1 VRPIKVTIDVDPQTI
16 PELVCCDYSE
26 HPDNGTE
33 QIATAVAEA
42 LGIED
47 FLSQPD
53 RIYELRRWMWERG
66 DRLAFSSQQ
75 SDIALLEMPAD

>member
-1 VRPIKVTIDVDPQTI
+1 MPPIRVTIDVDPRNI
-16 PELVCCDYSE
+16 PALVCRDYSGE
-26 HPDNGTE
+26 AESGNL
-33 QIATAVAEA
+33 QIATAVAKA

-66 DRLAFSSQQ
+66 DSLVLPSEVVETIA
-75 SDIALLEMPAD
+75 SD